1 MYQEKSKNCDVDK
14 LSEISGENNNISF
27 SYDNMSMIES
37 LLDSEETNLS
47 IKDDDNIKNKENLK
61 NQIYFNAYLYLQQFN
76 RNNQILS
83 LINEI
88 NRFKLLQMIMNN
100 QTKK

>member
-1 MYQEKSKNCDVDK
+1 MYQENSKNCDVDK

-47 IKDDDNIKNKENLK
+47 IKDDDNIKNK
-61 NQIYFNAYLYLQQFN
+61 
-76 RNNQILS
+76 
-83 LINEI
+83 
-88 NRFKLLQMIMNN
+88 
-100 QTKK
+100 